1 MEGVARFNALC
12 AIVNKDRKS
21 THAKRAE
28 DAVLLALRRRKFGD
42 SVDNGNLID
51 PQEERQQRRVMHDAV
66 EAFCE
71 L

>member
-1 MEGVARFNALC
+1 V
-12 AIVNKDRKS
+12 I
-21 THAKRAE
+21 H
-28 DAVLLALRRRKFGD
+28 ALRRREFGD

-51 PQEERQQRRVMHDAV
+51 NPQEERQLCHEMPDAV

>member
-1 MEGVARFNALC
+1 M
-12 AIVNKDRKS
+12 I
-21 THAKRAE
+21 H
-28 DAVLLALRRRKFGD
+28 ALRRREFGD

-66 EAFCE
+66 DAFCE

>member
-28 DAVLLALRRRKFGD
+28 DAVLLALRRRKFKD

-51 PQEERQQRRVMHDAV
+51 PREERQKRRVMHDTV